1 MVSPYVIGFISQK
14 GGVAKST
21 LARAAAV
28 AITKAG
34 YRVRLADLD
43 PQQFTSLDWYK
54 RRINNGGQALAS
66 VDTYGTAEQ
75 AIQSGTDMRPSLDYI
90 ILDAPGRSSDATAAI
105 ARQAHLVI
113 QPATGTLDDLKPGV
127 LLFHE
132 LTKRHIP
139 REKMLFVLTRTGSE
153 AEEVRAKEYIRRA
166 GYSVLE
172 TTLRDQNGYK
182 YAQDEG
188 KSAIETPWESLNER
202 AQQIIREI
210 LGSLAKLHGPKDPN
224 NMR

>member
-1 MVSPYVIGFISQK
+1 MASPYVIGFISQK

-28 AITKAG
+28 ALTKDG

-43 PQQFTSLDWYK
+43 PQQFTSLEWYK
-54 RRINNGGQALAS
+54 RRINKGGGALAS
-66 VDTYGTAEQ
+66 VETYGTAEQ
-75 AIQSGTDMRPSLDYI
+75 AIQSGVDMRPALDVI

-105 ARQAHLVI
+105 ATQAHLVI
-113 QPATGTLDDLKPGV
+113 QPATGTLDDLRPGV

-132 LTKRHIP
+132 LIKRRIP
-139 REKMLFVLTRTGSE
+139 REKMLFALTRTGSE
-153 AEEVRAKEYIRRA
+153 AEEARAKDYIRQA

-172 TTLRDQNGYK
+172 TTLRDQSGYK

-188 KSAIETPWESLNER
+188 KSVIETPWESLNER
-202 AQQIIREI
+202 AQQVIREI
-210 LGSLAKLHGPKDPN
+210 FGYLVTLYSPKDAK
-224 NMR
+224 